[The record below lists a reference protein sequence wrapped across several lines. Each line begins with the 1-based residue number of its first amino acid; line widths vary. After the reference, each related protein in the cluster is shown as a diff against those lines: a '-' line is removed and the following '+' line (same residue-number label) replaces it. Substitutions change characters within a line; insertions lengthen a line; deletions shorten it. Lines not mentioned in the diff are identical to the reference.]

1 MTEIRAD
8 TLRYPVIFFWDD
20 PAIGQDFEIWR
31 ETTSLGSR
39 GKGVLVDRDGVCFRV
54 IRAEVVGLHLPR
66 AERLLLTDRG
76 ETLFCD
82 GEPFLTSVDKVREKI
97 VWLVSARGDFERPQ
111 GLPCAVDFATGV
123 WELLEA
129 MRGFDRFHLGF
140 F

>member
-8 TLRYPVIFFWDD
+8 ALRYPVIFFWDD
-20 PAIGQDFEIWR
+20 PGILDFEIWR

-39 GKGVLVDRDGVCFRV
+39 GKGVLVDRDAVCFRV

-66 AERLLLTDRG
+66 AERLLTYQG

-97 VWLVSARGDFERPQ
+97 VWLVSARGHFERPQ
-111 GLPCAVDFATGV
+111 GLPCAVDDATGM

-129 MRGFDRFHLGF
+129 MRGFDRVQDRF
-140 F
+140 